1 MNPTIQKLNKKICKE
16 GEYKTIATMEGRKV
30 NLSRSSTLF
39 FAFVDSEG
47 VMKPVSWKLWSKS
60 SLPDH
65 SSDYTRSEM
74 KKSLLGKAR
83 KKMNFGQLI
92 EVNRYRDDFM
102 AIMNWMDSKGIS
114 VSSRGIKTV

>member
-1 MNPTIQKLNKKICKE
+1 MNSTIQKLNKKICEE

-60 SLPDH
+60 SLPDR

-83 KKMNFGQLI
+83 KKMSFGQLI